1 MSGGGARGL
10 AHVGVIKALEENNI
24 PIDYVAGTSMGA
36 IVAALYSMGYSPQE
50 MYDILDS
57 KEFTEWCTGTMDA
70 NYMFYFRRN
79 KEVPEFISINFDI
92 KDSLHIYK
100 PEINLI
106 NPNPMNLGIM
116 QIYSQYTTACNGDFD
131 KLFVPFRCVAADI
144 YNKKQVVFDGGDLG
158 DAVRASLSISNKV
171 FPSMPNAYLKMEL
184 ISFAS

>member
-1 MSGGGARGL
+1 MKKFITILFIILTLPSLLSAQKVGLVMSGGGARGL

-57 KEFTEWCTGTMDA
+57 KEFTQWCTGTMDA

-106 NPNPMNLGIM
+106 NPNPMNLGHIKFEIGSCCF
-116 QIYSQYTTACNGDFD
+116 QT
-131 KLFVPFRCVAADI
+131 
-144 YNKKQVVFDGGDLG
+144 
-158 DAVRASLSISNKV
+158 
-171 FPSMPNAYLKMEL
+171 
-184 ISFAS
+184 